1 MLKELYNETGT
12 GEGRPPQK
20 LPEVDVLAVGVLL
33 VLEVEV
39 LLVLAVDVLLLL
51 EVEVLLVLEVEVL
64 VVFVVVELLVPEH
77 LAPVQYTVITV
88 ETEEVL

>member
-20 LPEVDVLAVGVLL
+20 LPEVDVLEVEVLLVLAVEVLL

-39 LLVLAVDVLLLL
+39 LLVLEVD
-51 EVEVLLVLEVEVL
+51 VL

-77 LAPVQYTVITV
+77 LAPLQYTVITV
-88 ETEEVL
+88 ETEEGL